1 MPIGE
6 LFVRE
11 KVPGLL
17 PIKRNQQNLPVGGFA
32 ARSPQSLS
40 IQIKFWSSFFKS
52 LWFPKAAPAGR
63 PPQRAKYP
71 YRSKRQ
77 VALKLSAELY
87 FCLARHEIEQSS
99 ISLVCAGLLQE
110 KSPLKK
116 LPIKKNQQNLPVG
129 GFAVTRT
136 EARGQE
142 GAQRFSCFLRGGWLE
157 LECRFAD
164 ERLGG

>member
-17 PIKRNQQNLPVGGFA
+17 PIKRNRQNLPVGGFA
-32 ARSPQSLS
+32 AGSPQSLS

-52 LWFPKAAPAGR
+52 LWFPKAKPLVARRSGR
-63 PPQRAKYP
+63 NTFIVQSAKSRLNFLLNFTFVLRDMKLNKVQFPQFLP
-71 YRSKRQ
+71 
-77 VALKLSAELY
+77 
-87 FCLARHEIEQSS
+87 
-99 ISLVCAGLLQE
+99 GLLQE

-116 LPIKKNQQNLPVG
+116 LPLKRNQQNLPPG